1 MNKYVIF
8 IILNTPLVL
17 YLMFNVVLLYKLKKL
32 RLPQAILRLSLW
44 GMLLLGI
51 WFTQP
56 ITDFLYQN
64 ELTASPPLS
73 IFDVFLTTG
82 VLVCFVMIGRAHS
95 RIRELEDRFTAFHEK
110 ASITF
115 SEQQSKR

>member
-8 IILNTPLVL
+8 IILTTPLIL

-32 RLPQAILRLSLW
+32 RPTQAAIRFVLW
-44 GMLLLGI
+44 GLLLIGI
-51 WFTQP
+51 WFTRP

-73 IFDVFLTTG
+73 IFEIFLTTG
-82 VLVCFVMIGRAHS
+82 LLICFIMIGRAHS
-95 RIRELEDRFTAFHEK
+95 RLRELEDRFTKLHEK
-110 ASITF
+110 ASIAF
-115 SEQQSKR
+115 SETKK

>member
-1 MNKYVIF
+1 MDKYIVF

-32 RLPQAILRLSLW
+32 RPTQAAIRLALW
-44 GMLLLGI
+44 SALLLGI
-51 WFTQP
+51 WFTHP

-82 VLVCFVMIGRAHS
+82 ILICFVMVGRAHT
-95 RIRELEDRFTAFHEK
+95 RLREIEDRFTKFHEK
-110 ASITF
+110 ASIDF
-115 SEQQSKR
+115 SELKKP